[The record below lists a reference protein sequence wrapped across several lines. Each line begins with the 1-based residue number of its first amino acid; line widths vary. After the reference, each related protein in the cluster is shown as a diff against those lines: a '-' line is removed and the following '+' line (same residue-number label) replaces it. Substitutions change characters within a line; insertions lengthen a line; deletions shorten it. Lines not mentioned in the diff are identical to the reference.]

1 MNQNQGF
8 KMKNAILSL
17 MLLLV
22 FSGNLFQ
29 LIPQCSD
36 AGVCSV
42 GHIMDDNKD
51 NILNI
56 NLGYKYGSSSK
67 EDDVKYHSF
76 LLGTVYNVFEKT
88 SVQMSIPYNIQSGPL
103 GNVNG
108 IGDLLISV
116 TQNFISHNNSS
127 LDASIGAK
135 FATGEDNADNL
146 PMAYQ
151 SGLGSNDIL
160 FTINYNYKNIGFGV
174 GYQLAGERND
184 NIIKLE
190 RGDDLLLRASY
201 NFLLDRLNITPQI
214 LFIKRLSESNVVNS
228 ASMAPMETYINVE
241 NSDQAQLNLL
251 TVIKYQIDNNYSL
264 FADFAVPFIKREVN
278 VDGLTRSF
286 SASIGVQLNIN

>member
-1 MNQNQGF
+1 
-8 KMKNAILSL
+8 MKNIIFSLLILI
-17 MLLLV
+17 
-22 FSGNLFQ
+22 FSGNSVL
-29 LIPQCSD
+29 LIAQCSD

-56 NLGYKYGSSSK
+56 NLGYKFGSSGK

-76 LLGTVYNVFEKT
+76 LLGAAYNILEKT

-103 GNVNG
+103 GDVNG
-108 IGDLLISV
+108 IGDLLVSV
-116 TQNFISHNNSS
+116 TQNLISHNNSS

-151 SGLGSNDIL
+151 SSLGSNDIL

-174 GYQLAGERND
+174 GYQLAGGRN
-184 NIIKLE
+184 NNVIKLE

-214 LFIKRLSESNVVNS
+214 LFIKRLSESNIVNS
-228 ASMAPMETYINVE
+228 ASMAPMETYIDVE

-251 TVIKYQIDNNYSL
+251 TVIQYQIDNNYSL
-264 FADFAVPFIKREVN
+264 FADFAIPFIKREVN

-286 SASIGVQLNIN
+286 SASIGVQLNINWR

>member
-1 MNQNQGF
+1 
-8 KMKNAILSL
+8 MKNIIFSLLILI
-17 MLLLV
+17 
-22 FSGNLFQ
+22 FSGNSVL
-29 LIPQCSD
+29 LIAQCAD

-56 NLGYKYGSSSK
+56 NLGYKFGSSGK

-76 LLGTVYNVFEKT
+76 LLGAVYNVLEKT
-88 SVQMSIPYNIQSGPL
+88 AFQMSIPYNIQSGSL
-103 GNVNG
+103 GDVNG
-108 IGDLLISV
+108 VGDLLISV
-116 TQNFISHNNSS
+116 TQNFISQNNSS

-151 SGLGSNDIL
+151 SSLGSNDIL

-184 NIIKLE
+184 NITKLK

-214 LFIKRLSESNVVNS
+214 LFIKRLSESNIVNS
-228 ASMAPMETYINVE
+228 ASMAPMETYIDVE

-251 TVIKYQIDNNYSL
+251 TVIQYQIDNNYSL
-264 FADFAVPFIKREVN
+264 FADFAIPFIKREVN

-286 SASIGVQLNIN
+286 SASLGVQLNIN

>member
-1 MNQNQGF
+1 
-8 KMKNAILSL
+8 MKNIIFSLLILI
-17 MLLLV
+17 
-22 FSGNLFQ
+22 FSGNSVL
-29 LIPQCSD
+29 LIAQCSD

-42 GHIMDDNKD
+42 GHTMSDNND
-51 NILNI
+51 NILDI
-56 NLGYKYGSSSK
+56 NLGYKFGSSGK

-76 LLGTVYNVFEKT
+76 LLGAAYNILEKT

-103 GNVNG
+103 GDVNG

-160 FTINYNYKNIGFGV
+160 FGLNYIYNNIGFGV

-184 NIIKLE
+184 NITKLK

-228 ASMAPMETYINVE
+228 ASMAPMETYIDVE

-251 TVIKYQIDNNYSL
+251 TVIQYQIDNNYSL
-264 FADFAVPFIKREVN
+264 FADFAIPFIKREVN

-286 SASIGVQLNIN
+286 SASLGVQLNIN

>member
-1 MNQNQGF
+1 
-8 KMKNAILSL
+8 MKNGILRL

-22 FSGNLFQ
+22 LSGNLFY

-56 NLGYKYGSSSK
+56 NLGYKYGSSGK
-67 EDDVKYHSF
+67 EDNVKYHSF
-76 LLGTVYNVFEKT
+76 LLGAVYNVLEKT

-103 GNVNG
+103 GDVNG

-127 LDASIGAK
+127 LDASIGVK

-160 FTINYNYKNIGFGV
+160 FTINYNYKKIGFGV

-184 NIIKLE
+184 NITKLK

-214 LFIKRLSESNVVNS
+214 LFIKRLNESNIVNS
-228 ASMAPMETYINVE
+228 ASMAPMETYIDVE

-251 TVIKYQIDNNYSL
+251 KVIQYQIDNNYSL
-264 FADFAVPFIKREVN
+264 FADFAIPFIKREVN

-286 SASIGVQLNIN
+286 SASVGVQLNIN